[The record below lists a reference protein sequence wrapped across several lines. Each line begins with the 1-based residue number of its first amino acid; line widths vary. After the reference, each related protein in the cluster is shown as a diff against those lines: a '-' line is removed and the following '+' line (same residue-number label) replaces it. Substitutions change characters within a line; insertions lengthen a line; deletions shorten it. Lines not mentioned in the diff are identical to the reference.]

1 MNPESSKLRQQQQEA
16 EQAAALEHQVTAAKE
31 FNTTEEMMR
40 FDAANTTVPERVAER
55 LKQSIA
61 AEPLPTKPWW
71 QRLFGK

>member
-16 EQAAALEHQVTAAKE
+16 EQAAALEHQVTDVKE

-40 FDAANTTVPERVAER
+40 FDAANTMVPERVAER

-61 AEPLPTKPWW
+61 AEPPPAKPWW